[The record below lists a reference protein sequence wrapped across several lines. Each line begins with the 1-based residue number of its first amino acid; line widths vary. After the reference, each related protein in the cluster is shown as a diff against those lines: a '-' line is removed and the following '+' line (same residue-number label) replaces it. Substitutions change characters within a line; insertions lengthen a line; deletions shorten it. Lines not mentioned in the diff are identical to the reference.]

1 MEKSQRNGR
10 KFGLTMAGAAT
21 AFALLA
27 LYRHRPT
34 TALVLGAMAALF
46 AVFALTVPKLLEPIE
61 AVWMALA
68 QVLGDVNT
76 KILLSVMYFLVFTPV
91 GLLMR
96 LFGRD
101 TMNQRRRAGVGTNW
115 EDYRGRQH
123 DESHYENMF

>member
-1 MEKSQRNGR
+1 
-10 KFGLTMAGAAT
+10 MAGPAS

-27 LYRHRPT
+27 LYRHHPT
-34 TALVLGAMAALF
+34 SALVLGAMAVLF
-46 AVFALTVPKLLEPIE
+46 ALFALTVPKLLEPIE
-61 AVWMALA
+61 TVWMAFA
-68 QVLGDVNT
+68 HVLGDVNT

-91 GLLMR
+91 GWLMR

-101 TMNQRRRAGVGTNW
+101 TMNRRPRVGVDSNW